1 MIQTTRLFTTL
12 EPIDVAG
19 SFLQNSLI
27 LSEHPAQ
34 FESEEAISAV
44 VRVQQDAPPES
55 VHAPLDASMLMLP
68 IDDRLDAMLARLHA
82 RDFLGAYAL
91 AESVL
96 ASGDHGL
103 AQICRKEALAALTG
117 TLEGPLAR
125 GHASAPLSGDAEVFL
140 KHVDEHKTAMSII
153 SAANDRALAICAFHE
168 LVQSGAVIPT
178 RADGHAHTV
187 PAPSS
192 K

>member
-1 MIQTTRLFTTL
+1 
-12 EPIDVAG
+12 
-19 SFLQNSLI
+19 
-27 LSEHPAQ
+27 LSERPAQ

-55 VHAPLDASMLMLP
+55 VHAPLDASMLALP

-91 AESVL
+91 AESIL

-103 AQICRKEALAALTG
+103 AQICRKESLAALAS
-117 TLEGPLAR
+117 TLDSPLAR
-125 GHASAPLSGDAEVFL
+125 GRASAPLSGDAEVFL
-140 KHVDEHKTAMSII
+140 SRVDEHTTGMSII
-153 SAANDRALAICAFHE
+153 AASNDQALAICALHE
-168 LVQSGAVIPT
+168 LIQAGAVIPT
-178 RADGHAHTV
+178 RAVAHAHTV

>member
-1 MIQTTRLFTTL
+1 MWLFTTL
-12 EPIDVAG
+12 EPIDGAA
-19 SFLQNSLI
+19 SFDQNSFI
-27 LSEHPAQ
+27 LSERPAQ

-55 VHAPLDASMLMLP
+55 LHAPLDASMLALP
-68 IDDRLDAMLARLHA
+68 TDDRLDAMLARLHA

-96 ASGDHGL
+96 AGADHGL
-103 AQICRKEALAALTG
+103 AQICRKESLAALANV
-117 TLEGPLAR
+117 LDSPLAR
-125 GHASAPLSGDAEVFL
+125 GRASVPLSGDAEVFL
-140 KHVDEHKTAMSII
+140 TRVDEQTTAMSIVA
-153 SAANDRALAICAFHE
+153 AANDKALALCALHE
-168 LVQSGAVIPT
+168 LIQAGAVIPVT
-178 RADGHAHTV
+178 HAHTV